1 MKKTSDKK
9 LGKVIIFLITMLLMG
24 GAIVNASIDENKQ
37 GREENKKLVRFIYMK
52 NYLIF
57 RGNKLLKEKLKQL

>member
-1 MKKTSDKK
+1 MKKTSEKK
-9 LGKVIIFLITMLLMG
+9 LGKVIIFLITMFLMG
-24 GAIVNASIDENKQ
+24 SAIVNASIDENKQ

-57 RGNKLLKEKLKQL
+57 RGNKLLKEKLKQ

>member
-1 MKKTSDKK
+1 MKKTSEKK

-24 GAIVNASIDENKQ
+24 GVIVNASIDENKQ

-57 RGNKLLKEKLKQL
+57 RGNKLLKEKLKQ

>member
-1 MKKTSDKK
+1 MKKTSEKK

-24 GAIVNASIDENKQ
+24 SAIVNASIDENKQ

-57 RGNKLLKEKLKQL
+57 RGNKLLKEKLKQ

>member
-1 MKKTSDKK
+1 MKKTSEKK
-9 LGKVIIFLITMLLMG
+9 LGKVIIFLITMLLME

-57 RGNKLLKEKLKQL
+57 RGNKLLKEKLKQ

>member
-1 MKKTSDKK
+1 MKKTSEKK
-9 LGKVIIFLITMLLMG
+9 LGKVIIFLITMFLMG
-24 GAIVNASIDENKQ
+24 SAIVNASIDENKQ

>member
-1 MKKTSDKK
+1 MKKASEKK
-9 LGKVIIFLITMLLMG
+9 LGKVIIFLITMFLMG
-24 GAIVNASIDENKQ
+24 SAIVNASIDENKQ

-57 RGNKLLKEKLKQL
+57 RGNKLLKEKLKQ

>member
-1 MKKTSDKK
+1 MKKASEKK

-24 GAIVNASIDENKQ
+24 SAIVNASIDENKQ

-57 RGNKLLKEKLKQL
+57 RGNKLLKEKLKQ

>member
-1 MKKTSDKK
+1 MKKTSEKK
-9 LGKVIIFLITMLLMG
+9 LGKVIIFLITMFLMG
-24 GAIVNASIDENKQ
+24 SAIVNASIYENKQ

-57 RGNKLLKEKLKQL
+57 RGNKLLKEKLKQ